1 MSDKRRTKDTSVAS
15 ASQPALA
22 QMLFAAM
29 NEHEAVLSRVSRL
42 LHDDVSQ
49 VLSAVGLQLD
59 AMRMDFRDQAPGV
72 DGRATEIQELLEQAI
87 EQLRDITNELNPSI
101 VERAGLQF
109 ALDRLIGKLRAA
121 SAGTLRLH
129 FDASLRVPTILAKAF
144 YKITE
149 CSLDIAKASPG
160 CTLIDIHVKRSQGE
174 YVLEISDNGEVNES
188 ASAPLGQLLMD
199 YYASKN
205 HVTLRTERV
214 PGKGSLVRASFPL
227 PVIAHESVAHE
238 NAAHE
243 NAPEG
248 GI

>member
-1 MSDKRRTKDTSVAS
+1 MSDKRPNKDPRVTSAP
-15 ASQPALA
+15 QPALA

-29 NEHEAVLSRVSRL
+29 NEHEAVLARVSRL

-109 ALDRLIGKLRAA
+109 GLDRLIGRVRARFP
-121 SAGTLRLH
+121 GTVRLH
-129 FDASLRVPTILAKAF
+129 FDSSLRVPTVLAKAF
-144 YKITE
+144 YKLTE
-149 CSLDIAKASPG
+149 CALDISTSSDG
-160 CTLIDIHVKRSQGE
+160 CSLIDIHVKRAQGD
-174 YVLEISDNGEVNES
+174 YVLEIIDNAKVEDEE
-188 ASAPLGQLLMD
+188 SAPLGQLLMD

-205 HVTLRTERV
+205 HLTLRIERM
-214 PGKGSLVRASFPL
+214 PGKGSVVRASFPL
-227 PVIAHESVAHE
+227 PVAAIE
-238 NAAHE
+238 N
-243 NAPEG
+243 G
-248 GI
+248 S

>member
-1 MSDKRRTKDTSVAS
+1 
-15 ASQPALA
+15 
-22 QMLFAAM
+22 MLFAAM

-59 AMRMDFRDQAPGV
+59 AMRMDFREQAPGV

-109 ALDRLIGKLRAA
+109 ALDRLIGKVRAGF
-121 SAGTLRLH
+121 SGTLRLH
-129 FDASLRVPTILAKAF
+129 FDASVRVPTILAKAF

-149 CSLDIAKASPG
+149 CVLDLARATPG
-160 CTLIDIHVKRSQGE
+160 CSLIDVHVKRAQGE
-174 YVLEISDNGEVNES
+174 YVLEISDN
-188 ASAPLGQLLMD
+188 APLDDAAAAPLAQLLMD

-205 HVTLRTERV
+205 HVTLRTERL
-214 PGKGSLVRASFPL
+214 PGKGSVIRASFPL
-227 PVIAHESVAHE
+227 PAVAMDGTQE
-238 NAAHE
+238 N
-243 NAPEG
+243 G
-248 GI
+248 S

>member
-1 MSDKRRTKDTSVAS
+1 MSDKRRTKDKSVAS

-49 VLSAVGLQLD
+49 ILSAVGLQLD
-59 AMRMDFRDQAPGV
+59 AMRMDFRDKAPSL

-109 ALDRLIGKLRAA
+109 ALDRLIGKVR
-121 SAGTLRLH
+121 SVFSGTLRFH

-144 YKITE
+144 YKIGE
-149 CSLDIAKASPG
+149 CALDLARQTPG
-160 CTLIDIHVKRSQGE
+160 CSMIDVHVKRAQGE
-174 YVLEISDNGEVNES
+174 YVLEIIDNAPVDSPG
-188 ASAPLGQLLMD
+188 AAPLGQLLID

-205 HVTLRTERV
+205 HLTLSIERV
-214 PGKGSLVRASFPL
+214 PGKGSAIRASFPL
-227 PVIAHESVAHE
+227 PLVSPHGALEGAHES
-238 NAAHE
+238 
-243 NAPEG
+243 G
-248 GI
+248 G